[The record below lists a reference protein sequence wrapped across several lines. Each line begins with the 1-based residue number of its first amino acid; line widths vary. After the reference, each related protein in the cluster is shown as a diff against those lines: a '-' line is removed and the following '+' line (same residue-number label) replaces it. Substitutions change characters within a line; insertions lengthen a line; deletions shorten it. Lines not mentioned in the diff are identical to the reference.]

1 MNYSTQYISDEMLRR
16 PLTKVQLFTVL
27 TAKKGKR
34 VKNFDSFKDHTF
46 LQVRHL
52 VQWDIVFK

>member
-1 MNYSTQYISDEMLRR
+1 MKCWEDPWLKYSYL
-16 PLTKVQLFTVL
+16 LFL
-27 TAKKGKR
+27 LQKKGKR